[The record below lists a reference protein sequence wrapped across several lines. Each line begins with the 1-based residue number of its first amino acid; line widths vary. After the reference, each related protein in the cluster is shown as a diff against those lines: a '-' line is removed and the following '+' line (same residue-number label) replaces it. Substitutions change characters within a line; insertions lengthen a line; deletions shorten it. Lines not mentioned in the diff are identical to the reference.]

1 MMPAA
6 EEIPSKPKGVKS
18 SRSEPREHRCRRSPE
33 RARSRDAPPRA
44 LLARSAGDDIVLGCV
59 VPKPWP
65 PSPAKV
71 DAEYRADLE
80 RRAGQALDE
89 ARGRLPGDARADTVV
104 QHARSAP
111 AGLLALADER
121 DGTMIVVG
129 SSSGGVLGG

>member
-1 MMPAA
+1 MSIVVGVPPSGRGAA
-6 EEIPSKPKGVKS
+6 ALHLG
-18 SRSEPREHRCRRSPE
+18 
-33 RARSRDAPPRA
+33 A

-129 SSSGGVLGG
+129 SSSGGVLGRVTLGGVGSRLMHS